1 MLGMPFL
8 TPKDQ
13 QPNLWYLLN
22 TPLRE
27 GVTMTVVHQREAF
40 TRGTTGRTLTISD
53 GFDAMVLAYYLI
65 NGDEPAKCL
74 GLWRFANEDMYTFPV
89 NFCYEEKPSTRH
101 HTKAGAGP
109 KAAILTCLT

>member
-27 GVTMTVVHQREAF
+27 GVTMTAVHQREEF
-40 TRGTTGRTLTISD
+40 TRGTTGPLNISEGLD
-53 GFDAMVLAYYLI
+53 TMVLDNYLI

-74 GLWRFANEDMYTFPV
+74 GVWRFANENVYCLPV
-89 NFCYEEKPSTRH
+89 NFCYERPSSPSIVPRQGQRQ
-101 HTKAGAGP
+101 KQPSSRA
-109 KAAILTCLT
+109 